1 MYFYPPL
8 GVFSRFAGLKIMK
21 HIQLNSSDHPDS
33 ESVIGFKL
41 FLVVLTNEAFEV
53 VKKSPFLVEKIS
65 EILSKRQVGP

>member
-1 MYFYPPL
+1 
-8 GVFSRFAGLKIMK
+8 MK
-21 HIQLNSSDHPDS
+21 HIQSNSSDHPDS
-33 ESVIGFKL
+33 ESIIGFKL